1 MTGIPP
7 TIEEIDAYL
16 ADESPNAYEKLVERL
31 LQSPRYGERMAVEW
45 LDAARY
51 ADTNG
56 YQTDGERS
64 MWRWRDWVINA
75 YNENMPFDQFTI
87 EQLAGDMLPN
97 ATLDQKIA
105 TAFNRNHSLN
115 AEGGIVPEEFL
126 VEYAVDR
133 VATTSTVWLGLTM
146 GCARCHDHKFDPL
159 QQKEFY
165 EFSAFFNNIDERGKG
180 FKYVNSPPFI
190 AAPTA
195 SQQEELVEL
204 DQRLIEARLV
214 FADMDEEI
222 TSGQQVWEDS
232 LVGSSDIDADVDW
245 NLKDGLIVHHPLD
258 GDISGVH
265 AGKVV
270 DATLEDGLPHFVDG
284 RIGSAASFDGQRY
297 IDAGMPPNL
306 GYEDEFTLSAWI
318 YPNMDNGV
326 IFSRANEGDQ
336 GEVGW
341 GLYIEGGKLR
351 LNLSTRVLDDGVAAE
366 TTQAI
371 QLERWQH
378 VAATY
383 DGSKTPEGMR
393 IYVNG
398 IEQELEGLLDLVGN
412 RLPQRYPLRIGASG
426 STKPNFQGSI
436 DDVRIYDRVL
446 EPEEIAVVS
455 TAESISFIA
464 SLDPSK
470 REKAQSDKLRLSYLN
485 QYASPEIRAAYQEV
499 KRLEKD
505 RKDLWESFPTV
516 MVMEEMEERKP
527 TFRLNRGVYDNP
539 AEEVFPGTPSIL
551 PPMPDGEKNRLT
563 FANWLVSPENPLMSR
578 VTVNR

>member
-1 MTGIPP
+1 MEKELLDPSKAADKEILIRRVTLDLTGMPP

-16 ADESPNAYEKLVERL
+16 ADESPNAYEKLVDRL

-165 EFSAFFNNIDERGKG
+165 EFSAFFNNINERGKG

-190 AAPTA
+190 TAPTA

-204 DQRLIEARLV
+204 DQRLKEARLV
-214 FADMDEEI
+214 LADMDEEI
-222 TSGQQVWEDS
+222 NSGQQVWEDS

-245 NLKDGLIVHHPLD
+245 NLKDGLIVHHALD

-284 RIGSAASFDGQRY
+284 RIGTAASFDGQRY

-318 YPNMDNGV
+318 YPNRDNGV

-341 GLYIEGGKLR
+341 GLYIEDGKIR

-393 IYVNG
+393 IYVDG
-398 IEQELEGLLDLVGN
+398 IEQELAGLLDLVGN

-446 EPEEIAVVS
+446 
-455 TAESISFIA
+455 
-464 SLDPSK
+464 
-470 REKAQSDKLRLSYLN
+470 
-485 QYASPEIRAAYQEV
+485 
-499 KRLEKD
+499 
-505 RKDLWESFPTV
+505 
-516 MVMEEMEERKP
+516 
-527 TFRLNRGVYDNP
+527 
-539 AEEVFPGTPSIL
+539 
-551 PPMPDGEKNRLT
+551 
-563 FANWLVSPENPLMSR
+563 
-578 VTVNR
+578 